1 MSART
6 EDEELQAV
14 ALESA
19 RTIDIDCFVPADTI
33 GWIWYD
39 TPHYLIR
46 GRASLLNRWVDPQGP
61 KHVGAIAVSSQ
72 PMSTVFFITD
82 GSGVGGDNAELARSF
97 KCVVTGP
104 RSQPAARWAR
114 TSGEARLEN
123 GGAGLLKSCAIPPV
137 S

>member
-1 MSART
+1 MNHKH
-6 EDEELQAV
+6 
-14 ALESA
+14 
-19 RTIDIDCFVPADTI
+19 
-33 GWIWYD
+33 YD
-39 TPHYLIR
+39 MGANTMKTIR
-46 GRASLLNRWVDPQGP
+46 GRAWLLNRWVDAQGP